1 MNSLVLIIRLWY
13 IVNLVVCLIWQL
25 HFITEMLTAFDG
37 NSAYLEVFEVSTII
51 MLWGKARALV
61 NLS

>member
-1 MNSLVLIIRLWY
+1 
-13 IVNLVVCLIWQL
+13 
-25 HFITEMLTAFDG
+25 MLTAFDG